1 MSHIL
6 TPIDA
11 FASVEV
17 PDDGEAAVATAPGSP
32 LSRVTLEEV
41 VQALANRDEWIR
53 RSLQGTLKSPPWLRI
68 REGATDLEFGACT
81 ELVLGEDR
89 LSGAAGTLALGT
101 LPADVWRYVYA
112 WNDGGALE
120 YEISATAPEAGLV
133 FKTGDA
139 SRRYIGSFRTTLL
152 GLIVPFHL
160 VRGRARQ
167 THRVLNAGAS
177 AAWATLIL
185 QDIIS
190 SVDAIPLH
198 ATRAELRITVTG
210 QARIRALGDSA
221 NEIVFDTADGNGR
234 TWVIDVRRDGSN
246 RPVIEYQVVGGG
258 STLTVDVL
266 GWEE

>member
-1 MSHIL
+1 MSHFL
-6 TPIDA
+6 TPVDA
-11 FASVEV
+11 FASIEA
-17 PDDGEAAVATAPGSP
+17 PDDGEAAVATAPGVP
-32 LSRVTLEEV
+32 ASRVTLEEV

-68 REGATDLEFGACT
+68 REGATTLEFGACT

-167 THRVLNAGAS
+167 IHRVLNAGAS

-198 ATRAELRITVTG
+198 APCTSASAGVHG
-210 QARIRALGDSA
+210 QSTAKSVANCSGWRALFTQCVLSA
-221 NEIVFDTADGNGR
+221 RGLTARGTAAPG
-234 TWVIDVRRDGSN
+234 TTMARD
-246 RPVIEYQVVGGG
+246 QAW
-258 STLTVDVL
+258 TT
-266 GWEE
+266 

>member
-1 MSHIL
+1 MSHFL
-6 TPIDA
+6 TPVDA
-11 FASVEV
+11 FASIEV
-17 PDDGEAAVATAPGSP
+17 PDDGEAAAASAPGVP
-32 LSRVTLEEV
+32 ASRVTLEEV

-68 REGATDLEFGACT
+68 REGASNLEYGPCT

-89 LSGAAGTLALGT
+89 LSGAAGTLPLGT
-101 LPADVWRYVYA
+101 LPADSWRYVYA
-112 WNDGGALE
+112 FNDGGALE
-120 YEISATAPEAGLV
+120 YEVSATAPEAGLV

-139 SRRYIGSFRTTLL
+139 TRRYVGAFRTTLL

-167 THRVLNAGAS
+167 IHRVLNAGAS
-177 AAWATLIL
+177 AAWASLIL

-221 NEIVFDTADGNGR
+221 NEIVFDAADGNGR
-234 TWVIDVRRDGSN
+234 TWVIDVRRDGSS
-246 RPVIEYQVVGGG
+246 RPVIEYHVGGGG
-258 STLTVDVL
+258 STVTVDVL